1 MWCNAQ
7 RRHSGYGLVV
17 EEEMTQLEEYFH
29 VAQEVR
35 TPATI
40 TIKHRNLAHHGQL
53 RLQND
58 SCMPQERH
66 TGPSPEVTENST
78 LTIIIIVL
86 VWHTAH
92 RLLDRS

>member
-1 MWCNAQ
+1 MRIHANCNAQ
-7 RRHSGYGLVV
+7 RRPSGYGLVV
-17 EEEMTQLEEYFH
+17 EEEMTQLEEYFQ

-58 SCMPQERH
+58 LLHAMQELH
-66 TGPSPEVTENST
+66 NGPK
-78 LTIIIIVL
+78 LK
-86 VWHTAH
+86 
-92 RLLDRS
+92 